1 MAGRQS
7 ALGLQAG
14 SIVRKIIGS
23 IAGPGALA
31 TGFFRNQRRRANG
44 LGRRSHRSKYARPSS
59 RRLSRSCLR
68 VQIDAPANKGLPVSA
83 LYDYCK
89 CYSNGMA
96 DKLSDDEVRS
106 LEATGDEKK
115 YNEAL
120 HDRAM
125 VVIKQ
130 CQEATSKSLLKS
142 N

>member
-7 ALGLQAG
+7 ALGLRAG

-23 IAGPGALA
+23 IAGPSALA
-31 TGFFRNQRRRANG
+31 LVIFISDASVRTAWGEGLTGAIRTTFFEA
-44 LGRRSHRSKYARPSS
+44 S
-59 RRLSRSCLR
+59 SRSCLR
-68 VQIDAPANKGLPVSA
+68 MQIDAPANKGLPVST

-130 CQEATSKSLLKS
+130 CQEAIRKSLSK
-142 N
+142 

>member
-7 ALGLQAG
+7 ALGLRAG

-23 IAGPGALA
+23 IAGPSALA
-31 TGFFRNQRRRANG
+31 LVYLHTDASVRTAWGEGLTGAIRMTFFEA
-44 LGRRSHRSKYARPSS
+44 S
-59 RRLSRSCLR
+59 SRSCLR
-68 VQIDAPANKGLPVSA
+68 MQIDAPANKGLPVSA

-130 CQEATSKSLLKS
+130 CQEAIRKSLSK
-142 N
+142 